1 MLQRIATTNGVDG
14 LKLSDVKLAEPAALA
29 DGAVKPSGSALSL
42 FTSGPAA
49 RRVTLIITLQA
60 FAYTSAYFGL
70 SQHLVSVS
78 TRGGGSSS
86 AGLVNLA
93 MQVPVVFVA
102 ASMLEVL
109 GRRKSLLVLLGVLAA
124 ACATMAALNTP
135 ARARHHA
142 HAAQLNAA
150 LATLGCV
157 VSNGL
162 FSVMYVFSA
171 EVFPT
176 AVRPVGLA
184 TKSQAARLGAFCAPL
199 VLLLSDFDPRLPF
212 VFWATFAFA
221 ASVASLWLPET
232 RGQPS
237 LESLEDLSSLVARM
251 RSPRAP
257 SPVRVED
264 DHHL

>member
-124 ACATMAALNTP
+124 ACATMALLNTP

-212 VFWATFAFA
+212 VFWATFALA

-237 LESLEDLSSLVARM
+237 LESLEDLTSLVARM